1 MAKGT
6 CWNKSGICV
15 VEQGMGTGTR
25 SALVLWNRQSLRSST
40 MAISDKKI
48 AFLLTNGVE
57 QVELTSPRAALDEAG
72 AKTVVVSPSEGTLQ
86 AMEGDW
92 EHAEKFPVDVPV
104 SEASVEDF
112 DALVLPGGTLNA
124 DALRVD
130 ENAVELVKAFFSADK
145 PVAAICHA
153 PWILA
158 EAGLAKGRKLTSFI
172 STKTDLINAGADWT
186 DAEVV
191 VDGNLIT
198 SRNPGDLDAFNAA
211 IAEKLS

>member
-1 MAKGT
+1 
-6 CWNKSGICV
+6 
-15 VEQGMGTGTR
+15 
-25 SALVLWNRQSLRSST
+25 

-72 AKTVVVSPSEGTLQ
+72 ATTVIVSPSEGTLQ

-92 EHAEKFPVDVPV
+92 EHADTCTVDVPV
-104 SEASVEDF
+104 AEASVEDF
-112 DALVLPGGTLNA
+112 DVLVLPGGTLTA
-124 DALRVD
+124 DALRLD

-191 VDGNLIT
+191 IDGNLIT
-198 SRNPGDLDAFNAA
+198 SRNPGDLEAFNAA

>member
-1 MAKGT
+1 
-6 CWNKSGICV
+6 
-15 VEQGMGTGTR
+15 
-25 SALVLWNRQSLRSST
+25 

-124 DALRVD
+124 DALRLD

-158 EAGLAKGRKLTSFI
+158 EAGLAEGRKLTSFI

-198 SRNPGDLDAFNAA
+198 SRNPGDLDAFNQA
-211 IAEKLS
+211 ITEKLS

>member
-1 MAKGT
+1 
-6 CWNKSGICV
+6 
-15 VEQGMGTGTR
+15 
-25 SALVLWNRQSLRSST
+25 

-72 AKTVVVSPSEGTLQ
+72 ATTVIVSPSEGTLQ

-112 DALVLPGGTLNA
+112 DAIVLPGGTLNA
-124 DALRVD
+124 DALRLD

-158 EAGLAKGRKLTSFI
+158 EADVAKGRKLTSFI

-186 DAEVV
+186 DAEAV

>member
-1 MAKGT
+1 
-6 CWNKSGICV
+6 
-15 VEQGMGTGTR
+15 
-25 SALVLWNRQSLRSST
+25 

-72 AKTVVVSPSEGTLQ
+72 ATTVIVSPSEGTLQ

-124 DALRVD
+124 DALRLD

-158 EAGLAKGRKLTSFI
+158 EADVAKGRKLTSFI

-186 DAEVV
+186 DAEAVI
-191 VDGNLIT
+191 DGNLIT

>member
-1 MAKGT
+1 
-6 CWNKSGICV
+6 
-15 VEQGMGTGTR
+15 MGTGERT
-25 SALVLWNRQSLRSST
+25 ALVLRNRQSLRSTT

-72 AKTVVVSPSEGTLQ
+72 ATTVIVSPSEGTLQ

-124 DALRVD
+124 DALRLD

-158 EAGLAKGRKLTSFI
+158 EAGLAEGRKLTSFI
-172 STKTDLINAGADWT
+172 STRS
-186 DAEVV
+186 EEH
-191 VDGNLIT
+191 T
-198 SRNPGDLDAFNAA
+198 SEL
-211 IAEKLS
+211 